1 VFPFD
6 GTKDV
11 IIAIHTDVGK
21 DFFMVAE
28 TKAIADEWYA
38 LSPRPPPP
46 PPPPTSPKPFHTLA
60 PCVAGVSTGWHVPA
74 PGFWVG
80 ECVEVMIAQ
89 PLWAVD
95 DLGPGEVHGSW

>member
-46 PPPPTSPKPFHTLA
+46 LHP
-60 PCVAGVSTGWHVPA
+60 PA
-74 PGFWVG
+74 PSRST
-80 ECVEVMIAQ
+80 
-89 PLWAVD
+89 
-95 DLGPGEVHGSW
+95 H